1 MALTLED
8 IAKLSKVSRS
18 TVSRV
23 INGDNK
29 VSEETRQRVLD
40 VIQLN
45 NYQPNIA
52 ARRLAAGKTN
62 VIGLVIPIKVGNIF
76 NDPYFSLLIQ
86 GISAEC
92 NLQDY
97 SLMLWL
103 VEPEFEQRTI
113 RQIINNGMIDG
124 VVISSS
130 VMDDPIINTLQ
141 KSSMPFVLVGKHPFL
156 ALNCVDIDNRQAA
169 YQITTHLL
177 TCIKTRTRPAI
188 ITGPKNNLAALE
200 RLKGFM
206 QAANE
211 NGFSAENV
219 LVCEGDFNEKS
230 GYGAM
235 QQILPAKPDSIF
247 IANDLM
253 AAGAYRAIHEAG
265 LIIPD
270 DIAIVGFDDISL
282 ATQLDPP
289 LTTIRQPIQNMGS
302 QAVQSLISVIH
313 QTESLPIQIILPS
326 NPIIRKSCGCVK

>member
-1 MALTLED
+1 MTLILED

-40 VIQLN
+40 VIQIN

-52 ARRLAAGKTN
+52 ARRLATGKTN
-62 VIGLVIPIKVGNIF
+62 IIGLVIPIKVGNIF
-76 NDPYFSLLIQ
+76 NDPYFSMLIQ

-103 VEPEFEQRTI
+103 IEPEFEQRTI
-113 RQIINNGMIDG
+113 RQIINNGLIDG
-124 VVISSS
+124 VVLSSS
-130 VMDDPIINTLQ
+130 IMDDPIINTLQ
-141 KSSMPFVLVGKHPFL
+141 KSSMPFMLMGKHPSL
-156 ALNCVDIDNRQAA
+156 ALNSVYIDNRQAA

-177 TCIKTRTRPAI
+177 TCTKTRMRPAT
-188 ITGPKNNLAALE
+188 ITGPKNNLAAVE

-206 QAANE
+206 QAVNA
-211 NGFSAENV
+211 NGFTDENV
-219 LVCEGDFNEKS
+219 LVCEGDFNETS
-230 GYGAM
+230 GYYAM
-235 QQILPAKPDSIF
+235 QQILPAKPDSLF
-247 IANDLM
+247 VANDLM

-265 LIIPD
+265 LVIPD

-282 ATQLDPP
+282 AYQLDPP
-289 LTTIRQPIQNMGS
+289 LTTIQQPIQTMGS
-302 QAVQSLISVIH
+302 QAVKSLISVIH
-313 QTESLPIQIILPS
+313 QTESLQIQIILPS
-326 NPIIRKSCGCVK
+326 NPIIRKSCGCSK